1 MKIFQKGKEIL
12 VELNNFYKR
21 FITSILGIFLIIFG
35 FLYLPQIKINLIIL
49 DDFYIHPLVILSL
62 LFFILEFLF
71 QLKNNLSSR
80 IKIMYIFFIF
90 YFLFFIHII
99 LIENNFLDWKKIFF
113 FILFQVFIVDI
124 SGYMAGKVLGK
135 NKIKITLR
143 A

>member
-1 MKIFQKGKEIL
+1 MIFDY
-12 VELNNFYKR
+12 FY
-21 FITSILGIFLIIFG
+21 L
-35 FLYLPQIKINLIIL
+35 
-49 DDFYIHPLVILSL
+49 HPLVILSL

-90 YFLFFIHII
+90 YFFFFIHII

-124 SGYMAGKVLGK
+124 SGYRQEKFLE
-135 NKIKITLR
+135 KIK
-143 A
+143 